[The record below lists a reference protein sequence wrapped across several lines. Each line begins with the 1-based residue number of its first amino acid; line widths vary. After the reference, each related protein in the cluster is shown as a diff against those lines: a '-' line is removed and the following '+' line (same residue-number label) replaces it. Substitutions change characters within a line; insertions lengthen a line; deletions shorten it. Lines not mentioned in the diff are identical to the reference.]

1 MEDSA
6 AIKASSVPAM
16 QASAPVGDG
25 SRMVDALVTWPGGRL
40 AVEAD
45 GPTHFIPSPDGVGT
59 VKSTAT
65 RLRDHQLAEWDVP
78 VLPVKVAGK
87 PVRYF
92 ASSDFQAELA
102 EQLRSAG
109 VPLKAAGHARGLDGD
124 GALPGYP

>member
-25 SRMVDALVTWPGGRL
+25 TRMVDALVTWPGGRL
-40 AVEAD
+40 AVEVD
-45 GPTHFIPSPDGVGT
+45 GPYHFIPSPDGVGT

-65 RLRDHQLAEWDVP
+65 RLRDHQLAAWRVP
-78 VLPVKVAGK
+78 VLSIPVAGK

-92 ASSDFQAELA
+92 KSSDFQEELA
-102 EQLRSAG
+102 EQLRAAG
-109 VPLKAAGHARGLDGD
+109 VPLERAGHARGLDGD
-124 GALPGYP
+124 GALPA